1 MVYKIAEEL
10 DREPAWK
17 EIERAIRRSFGG
29 LDDIDPVKFFGKQFP
44 QARRLMVM
52 KQPAL
57 DGITRR
63 VRRLVTQFE
72 LRPTAKTVMGDFFSL
87 FRTPSLNILTHVA

>member
-17 EIERAIRRSFGG
+17 DIERAIRRSFGG
-29 LDDIDPVKFFGKQFP
+29 LDDLDPVKFFGEQFP
-44 QARRLMVM
+44 QARGLTVR

-57 DGITRR
+57 DGITRC
-63 VRRLVTQFE
+63 VILLVTQFE
-72 LRPTAKTVMGDFFSL
+72 LRPTTK
-87 FRTPSLNILTHVA
+87 P